1 MNAVTLVRR
10 IAARPAI
17 VFDAF
22 VTTEGLTSWWGPDD
36 FPVISASADVRV
48 GGLFCVRFRTA
59 DGREHECSG
68 EFLEVVKP
76 ERLSMSWRWSDGGE
90 AEECGVVSRVEL
102 HLRAIDTGTEL
113 TLVHAALRNEASA
126 RSHEGGWAR
135 ALDKLV
141 RNPVV

>member
-1 MNAVTLVRR
+1 MNSVTLVRR

-22 VTTEGLTSWWGPDD
+22 ATTEGLTSWWGPDD

-48 GGLFCVRFRTA
+48 GGLFCVRFGTA

-76 ERLSMSWRWSDGGE
+76 ERLAMSWRWSDGGE
-90 AEECGVVSRVEL
+90 AEECGAVSRVEL
-102 HLRAIDTGTEL
+102 HLRAIDTDL
-113 TLVHAALRNEASA
+113 ASA
-126 RSHEGGWAR
+126 CHVLGPAGSGLRLGRRPPRLAR
-135 ALDKLV
+135 IV
-141 RNPVV
+141 FSQ